1 MGKPEIKSKSNPLVR
16 SLEKKLKQTR
26 WIDPSEADT
35 LRCELGHAYLDCGEF
50 EKALDLFRALP
61 EDSCLEEKLQG
72 IFRAYIDSRRFD
84 DAKKLIP
91 RISVNFPESYGLLNL
106 LGLYHY
112 RTDDCYEALHCFDR
126 ALKET
131 SGPDEIATVLYNKA
145 IALNQVGYFEEALKI
160 LKLLVEAVEDDG
172 YMVELAYCYCEKGE
186 PRKAIRIYEGLRKKG
201 VLTINVY
208 GGLYVAYTNSGDHA
222 KALAVASAG
231 VKRFPRE
238 YPGLYEDLAE
248 AYRHAGLSERNPA
261 ALKKALDIAR
271 DGLEIF
277 PGYERLVEVRASIED
292 DASFLEDDLRMDE
305 WRKIFRESSLMED
318 KRPILVMLRFELG
331 GDSDDQLFETMHDY
345 LARKPWFQAGKMYD
359 YDDADKVILYRKN
372 VGMGLDDYLETTS
385 KVKRGAKV
393 VFLEVD
399 GRRVEK
405 LSPKTIELCKE
416 RPFTIL
422 QCTLKF
428 NEKETRVTGAKWTRL
443 AGN

>member
-1 MGKPEIKSKSNPLVR
+1 MTFHSEVAMANESEFLLTPVGRLVQGSPGTPYTKDATGR
-16 SLEKKLKQTR
+16 ERDRPQYFM
-26 WIDPSEADT
+26 AV
-35 LRCELGHAYLDCGEF
+35 AF
-50 EKALDLFRALP
+50 EKRNAGTAAMW
-61 EDSCLEEKLQG
+61 Q
-72 IFRAYIDSRRFD
+72 
-84 DAKKLIP
+84 
-91 RISVNFPESYGLLNL
+91 
-106 LGLYHY
+106 
-112 RTDDCYEALHCFDR
+112 
-126 ALKET
+126 
-131 SGPDEIATVLYNKA
+131 
-145 IALNQVGYFEEALKI
+145 KI
-160 LKLLVEAVEDDG
+160 
-172 YMVELAYCYCEKGE
+172 
-186 PRKAIRIYEGLRKKG
+186 
-201 VLTINVY
+201 
-208 GGLYVAYTNSGDHA
+208 HA